1 MTFKKI
7 ALSAGL
13 LALQAALLAL
23 LNASDA
29 RAETVYRCEGRYQQ
43 QPCAWGEQQHE
54 LRAEDKRSAA
64 QVKHAS
70 EWSRRYQRATRHVGS
85 GHRQVRQT
93 RGAVTPGLGSLSS
106 HRAGDAPFRN
116 GQQLGIGSNLHRTDC
131 EIRPRRNTCREPRP
145 HSSR

>member
-29 RAETVYRCEGRYQQ
+29 RADTVYRCDGRYQQ
-43 QPCAWGEQQHE
+43 HPCSWGEHQQQVHT
-54 LRAEDKRSAA
+54 RDARSPA
-64 QVKHAS
+64 QVKQAS
-70 EWSRRYQRATRHVGS
+70 DWSRRYQRATRHVGRR
-85 GHRQVRQT
+85 HAKVMNTQ
-93 RGAVTPGLGSLSS
+93 GLGSLSS

-116 GQQLGIGSNLHRTDC
+116 GQQVGVGSNLRQADC
-131 EIRPRRNTCREPRP
+131 EIRPRRNTCGDRAR
-145 HSSR
+145 HASR

>member
-29 RAETVYRCEGRYQQ
+29 RATTVYRCDGHYQQ
-43 QPCAWGEQQHE
+43 HPCRDGQRQHQID
-54 LRAEDKRSAA
+54 AQDWRSPS
-64 QVKHAS
+64 QVKQAA
-70 EWSRRYQRATRHVGS
+70 EWSRRHQRATRHIGRRS
-85 GHRQVRQT
+85 TQVTKAQ
-93 RGAVTPGLGSLSS
+93 GLGSLSS
-106 HRAGDAPFRN
+106 HRSGDAPFRN
-116 GQQLGIGSNLHRTDC
+116 GQQLGIGSNLRQAEC
-131 EIRPRRNTCREPRP
+131 EIRPRRNTCGGRVR